1 MIHNDRVRQMVKLET
16 FEHQKGEQYFSV
28 VKYFRNDYV
37 WLHIL
42 KAFVAGTVSF
52 GLMVGMWALAEM
64 EYLMET
70 IHTMDLQ
77 AFAVSLLMKYFVF
90 IGIYL
95 AGIFCYAHATYT
107 RARREVK
114 SYRHHLQRVIK
125 SFEGDGGDA

>member
-70 IHTMDLQ
+70 IHTMNLQ
-77 AFAVSLLMKYFVF
+77 VFTLSLLIKYFLF
-90 IGIYL
+90 IRINL
-95 AGIFCYAHATYT
+95 ASIFYYAHAT
-107 RARREVK
+107 
-114 SYRHHLQRVIK
+114 
-125 SFEGDGGDA
+125 